1 MWTSRRRG
9 IPEGVPGN
17 GVRIFVQRLAGEPLA
32 LLDLLV
38 RAQLEVGDLRLPEHR
53 SLDVLHRVAE
63 Q

>member
-1 MWTSRRRG
+1 
-9 IPEGVPGN
+9 VPGN

-38 RAQLEVGDLRLPEHR
+38 RAPLAVGDLRLPEHR